1 MVHQRP
7 TSTSFQAELPTPSVL
22 PKLPKPQTFDS
33 HRIKKNASLGL
44 TNLAKYAGDPELKR
58 RLAEQHAKTVT
69 NIPSASIQKLEQK
82 K

>member
-1 MVHQRP
+1 VTVAGIVWTHANCSP
-7 TSTSFQAELPTPSVL
+7 LLV
-22 PKLPKPQTFDS
+22 
-33 HRIKKNASLGL
+33 LGL